1 MKIKSPLTYSKDMY
15 NPITLGH
22 MKESDIRSEYSRLRD
37 IAIKRLDRLGNSE
50 FMDKSVAD
58 RRKLDFPKAST
69 LDKRELTRALS
80 DLGGF
85 VNSAMSTITGQKNK
99 RDRFIETMHE
109 KGYTFLNKGNYKT
122 FTDFIERMRPY
133 INAQIIGS
141 TDVLDI
147 AQEEIEEDEEK
158 EVTSSELE
166 NVFNQYEE
174 RAKEIAKIKKT
185 LPQYKNANIKV
196 EDLDRIKERI
206 SHNRKLKKQ
215 LKKAN
220 KEELKKQN
228 KSNKKGKRKG
238 KR

>member
-1 MKIKSPLTYSKDMY
+1 MY

-22 MKESDIRSEYSRLRD
+22 MEESDVRTEYSRLRD

-50 FMDKSVAD
+50 FLDKSIAD
-58 RRKLDFPKAST
+58 RRKQDFPKASS

-85 VNSAMSTITGQKNK
+85 INSSLSTVTGQKNK
-99 RDRFIETMHE
+99 RDKFIETMRE
-109 KGYTFLNKGNYKT
+109 KGYTFLNKNNYKT
-122 FTDFIERMRPY
+122 FTNFMERMRPY

-141 TDVLDI
+141 PDVLDI
-147 AQEEIEEDEEK
+147 AQEELEEDEDK
-158 EVTSSELE
+158 EITNSELE
-166 NVFNQYEE
+166 NVFQQYEE
-174 RAKEIAKIKKT
+174 RAKEIAKIKKA

-196 EDLDRIKERI
+196 EDLDKIKERI

-238 KR
+238 KK